1 MKMIEESFIGNVL
14 RLVIKE
20 ACNQGVTHSFHTPKN
35 VSIKLVPQVVICDI
49 VAHDM
54 AYSR

>member
-1 MKMIEESFIGNVL
+1 MKMIEESFIENVL

-35 VSIKLVPQVVICDI
+35 VSIKLVPQVVICD
-49 VAHDM
+49 M
-54 AYSR
+54 CGT